1 MAHRRNWH
9 RVALRLRYAALHCHH
24 DAILH
29 SAARAQAYW
38 VQRLERAVAM
48 GKDSTGFMKEQKEL
62 EKVRWLVVSN
72 AHKLKNR
79 KSRGKD
85 GGG

>member
-1 MAHRRNWH
+1 
-9 RVALRLRYAALHCHH
+9 
-24 DAILH
+24 
-29 SAARAQAYW
+29 
-38 VQRLERAVAM
+38 M

-62 EKVRWLVVSN
+62 EKVRWLVVCN